1 MPGLSLAQIRTQVQ
15 DAHSELRQTERALE
29 EARAAAS
36 RQYKG
41 NLSVLADEVDA
52 IIERVRATVKPEERH
67 TPIQT
72 WLDMTLRKL
81 GNQLKRQSNKLRDG
95 VIVVS
100 EEVAVY
106 YNLKGDEFRKIW
118 QDEQVT
124 SWLDEHPDESIQ
136 GYLAKIIQEK
146 LEEEQVVATCHVYL
160 TTSGR
165 SWSYDEARIG
175 RDVYVGVIVVLT

>member
-95 VIVVS
+95 VIIVS
-100 EEVAVY
+100 EEIAFCY
-106 YNLKGDEFRKIW
+106 SLKGDELRKIR
-118 QDEQVT
+118 QEEQVA
-124 SWLDEHPDESIQ
+124 SWLEEHPDESIQ

-146 LEEEQVVATCHVYL
+146 LEEEQVAATCHIYL
-160 TTSGR
+160 TASGR
-165 SWSYDEARIG
+165 SWSYHETRIEEV
-175 RDVYVGVIVVLT
+175 VYVSVSVVLT